1 MNEKFIN
8 CNCAQMAAMEMW
20 LWLSALKLHCNLK
33 YGGGDSYIYVEVY
46 LDEKKDINL
55 PPRYLY
61 SSKVVHDFKAT
72 KKSSTFRSIEFTFEY

>member
-8 CNCAQMAAMEMW
+8 CNCAQMAAVAMW

-33 YGGGDSYIYVEVY
+33 YGGGDSYIIVDVF
-46 LDEKKDINL
+46 LDEKKDIDL

-61 SSKVVHDFKAT
+61 TSKVVRDFKAT
-72 KKSSTFRSIEFTFEY
+72 KKSSAFRGIEFTFEY